1 MITVLVLIIIPT
13 LIILNKLENS
23 RSRRKVSV
31 DGFKMVNGHVV
42 GGGAEDRH
50 AGFAV
55 DNTDPTTSLRR
66 NRNRDRDADR
76 QAS

>member
-1 MITVLVLIIIPT
+1 MITLLVLIIPT
-13 LIILNKLENS
+13 LIILNRLENS

-31 DGFKMVNGHVV
+31 DGFKMINGHIVRRR
-42 GGGAEDRH
+42 AEDRH
-50 AGFAV
+50 AGSAV
-55 DNTDPTTSLRR
+55 DPDPTTLLRR